1 MKRLILFKGGVETL
15 EFFTEQM
22 AAVWEKM
29 GYSVFW
35 YNLILQQASSSA
47 LVEFFKAHSDFVI
60 ENNGSVNDTFQKTC
74 EVIETI
80 KERYNGG

>member
-29 GYSVFW
+29 GCSVFW
-35 YNLILQQASSSA
+35 YNLMLQ
-47 LVEFFKAHSDFVI
+47 
-60 ENNGSVNDTFQKTC
+60 
-74 EVIETI
+74 
-80 KERYNGG
+80 

>member
-35 YNLILQQASSSA
+35 YNLMLQQASSSA
-47 LVEFFKAHSDFVI
+47 LVEFLMLTAQT
-60 ENNGSVNDTFQKTC
+60 NGICLHLTL
-74 EVIETI
+74 
-80 KERYNGG
+80 KE

>member
-29 GYSVFW
+29 AAPFSG
-35 YNLILQQASSSA
+35 I
-47 LVEFFKAHSDFVI
+47 I
-60 ENNGSVNDTFQKTC
+60 
-74 EVIETI
+74 
-80 KERYNGG
+80 

>member
-29 GYSVFW
+29 GCSVFW
-35 YNLILQQASSSA
+35 YNLILQQQFILLFCLITVAAALSA
-47 LVEFFKAHSDFVI
+47 RLIRHYIFMLARRNSILEL
-60 ENNGSVNDTFQKTC
+60 
-74 EVIETI
+74 
-80 KERYNGG
+80 R